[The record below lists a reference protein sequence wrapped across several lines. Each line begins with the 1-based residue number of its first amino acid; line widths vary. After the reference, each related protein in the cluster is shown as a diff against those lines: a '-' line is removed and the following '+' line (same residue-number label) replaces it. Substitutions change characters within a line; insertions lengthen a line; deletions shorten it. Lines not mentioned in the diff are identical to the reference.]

1 MCVWLLVVAGIEP
14 TVGQFDSD
22 GTSPKWVFSQQAKL
36 TGLLPNR
43 NVSQHFLVNV
53 FQQSWHQYPTATPR
67 RSKTAMLA
75 MNQVLHDDGFD
86 MLMKSKAIDF
96 RDDHGHVIDTQPP
109 SWRSFMTS
117 PAYTGL
123 SVVTKP
129 EQLDEGDQLALKQV
143 GVTAAQRAL
152 ARVFETNVTQHLYV
166 SREGAMALQPHTD
179 GGDVFV
185 QQLAGQ
191 KHWTVCVPQPKGCG
205 QCSDADK
212 ALLQELLKRQ
222 FDGEKG
228 WFADNTCTLTA
239 VCRLHQL

>member
-1 MCVWLLVVAGIEP
+1 
-14 TVGQFDSD
+14 
-22 GTSPKWVFSQQAKL
+22 
-36 TGLLPNR
+36 
-43 NVSQHFLVNV
+43 
-53 FQQSWHQYPTATPR
+53 
-67 RSKTAMLA
+67 MLA
-75 MNQVLHDDGFD
+75 MDQVLAEYGFD
-86 MLMKSKAIDF
+86 ILAESKAAIF
-96 RDDHGHVIDTQPP
+96 RDDQGHVIGIQPP
-109 SWRSFMTS
+109 SWRSFLTS

-123 SVVTKP
+123 SMVTKP
-129 EQLDEGDQLALKQV
+129 EQLDEEDQLALKQV
-143 GVTAAQRAL
+143 AVTAAQRAL

-228 WFADNTCTLTA
+228 WFADDTCTLTA
-239 VCRLHQL
+239 VYRLHEL